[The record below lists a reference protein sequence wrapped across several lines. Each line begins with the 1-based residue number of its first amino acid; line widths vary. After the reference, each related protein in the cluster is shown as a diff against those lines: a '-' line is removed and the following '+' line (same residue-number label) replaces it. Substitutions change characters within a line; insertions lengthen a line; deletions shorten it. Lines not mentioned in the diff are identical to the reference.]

1 MRLLLGTRGSTLA
14 RTQSQMVADA
24 LEEAARA
31 RGIDLTVDLHIVTT
45 EGDTTTTP
53 LTGQSSVG
61 VFVSA
66 LRQALLAGECDLAV
80 HSLKDMPVDPA
91 EGIELAAIPVREDAR
106 DALCAA
112 GKSLGELPHGAKV
125 GTGSPRRAAQ
135 LLATRPDL
143 DIQGLRG
150 NVDTRLKAVGERY
163 DAIVLAAAG
172 LNRIGRGDEASQLLT
187 YEVMVPAPGQG
198 ALAVEIRSDADAHVA
213 DVVRLLDDPL
223 TRAAVTAERAALRVL
238 EAGCSAPVGAYA
250 RIQGDRIRLH
260 VRVIAP
266 DGSLQLNEVGTGPLS
281 EASAVG
287 RAAAHALLG
296 RGASQLMRS
305 T

>member
-1 MRLLLGTRGSTLA
+1 MRLLLGTRGSALA
-14 RTQSQMVADA
+14 RTQSRMVADD
-24 LEEAARA
+24 LETAARA
-31 RGIDLTVDLHIVTT
+31 HGIDLTVELHIVTT

-66 LRQALLAGECDLAV
+66 LRHALLAGECDIAV
-80 HSLKDMPVDPA
+80 HSLKDMPVGPA

-112 GKSLGELPHGAKV
+112 GRTLAELPHGAKV

-143 DIQGLRG
+143 EVHGLRG
-150 NVDTRLKAVGERY
+150 NVDTRLNAVGERF
-163 DAIVLAAAG
+163 DAVVLAAAG
-172 LNRIGRGDEASQLLT
+172 LNRIGRSDAASQLLT
-187 YEVMVPAPGQG
+187 HEVMVPAPGQG
-198 ALAVEIRSDADAHVA
+198 ALAVEIRADADATVA
-213 DVVRLLDDPL
+213 DVVRLLDDLP
-223 TRAAVTAERAALRVL
+223 TRAAVTAEREALRVL
-238 EAGCSAPVGAYA
+238 EAGCAAPVGAYA
-250 RIQGDRIRLH
+250 RVHGDRLRLH
-260 VRVIAP
+260 VRVIAL
-266 DGSLQLNEVGTGPLS
+266 DGTLQLNEVGTGPLS
-281 EASAVG
+281 EAAAIG

-296 RGASQLMRS
+296 RGAGGLMRS